1 MTLSGHPSEVRTLSG
16 SAVIVS
22 NETSMQCDTRALVQ
36 LAGLLFAELRIHPD
50 VELGIRLVDTAE
62 MTRLHLQWMD
72 EPGPT
77 DVLSFPMDELRS
89 APVGAEPQSGLLGD
103 IVLCPE
109 VAAAQAT
116 EFLRSLDAELQ
127 FLTIHGVLHLIGY
140 DHMTAAEHAQMF
152 GLQDDLLTTWQLQ
165 IAGAR

>member
-1 MTLSGHPSEVRTLSG
+1 MTLSGHPSEVRALSG

-22 NETSMQCDTRALVQ
+22 NETSMQCDTRALAQ
-36 LAGLLFAELRIHPD
+36 LAGLLFVELRIHPD

-62 MTRLHLQWMD
+62 MTQLHLQWMD

-89 APVGAEPQSGLLGD
+89 APVGAEPQPGLLGD

-116 EFLRSLDAELQ
+116 EFLRSLDEELQ

-140 DHMTAAEHAQMF
+140 DHMKASEHAQMF
-152 GLQDDLLTTWQLQ
+152 GLQDDLLATWQLQ